1 MSNNVWTDIY
11 GDTSKAYMLSIKSS
25 IAIAI
30 LKHVRIKINEV
41 GKCGLDFDK
50 FKEIYPHENAEKIH
64 KVLLGDLMLVESEEL
79 FEAAFKLGIPKT
91 ELFEYIR

>member
-11 GDTSKAYMLSIKSS
+11 GETSKAYVLSIKSS
-25 IAIAI
+25 IARAI
-30 LKHVRIKINEV
+30 IKYVRIKINEV

-50 FKEIYPHENAEKIH
+50 FKEIYPYENAEKIH
-64 KVLLGDLMLVESEEL
+64 KVLLGDLMLIESEEL

-91 ELFEYIR
+91 ELFEYVR